1 MVATMKALVLRSN
14 GRLEIEQRTVAGP
27 PESDSVLIR
36 VAAAGI
42 CGSDIPRAFQQG
54 AYHYPL
60 VMGHEFSGVVVEAS
74 RDGSVRAGSRVAVY
88 PLIPN
93 PDEAITRVGE
103 YAVSNRYDYFGSR
116 RDGAFQE
123 LLYVPAS
130 NLFGIPDEVDLEQ
143 AAMTEPAAVAYHAV
157 NRPTIEAGMS
167 AAVFG
172 GGPIGNL
179 AAQWLRL
186 RGCDP
191 VIVSEPDRNKR
202 TIALEMGF
210 TVIDPTE
217 QHPIEHVRRH
227 MNQEMGGG
235 ADICVEACGLPITF
249 QQAIESA
256 ALFGQVVFLGNISGT
271 LELSK
276 PLVASILRRELTLYG
291 VWNSKPEPRGSDE
304 WSRVIAALASRKL
317 HIERLISHRVPLEEG
332 PRVFQAM
339 HERTGWFNKV
349 LFVDRDLIARDSD
362 RSSRYET

>member
-1 MVATMKALVLRSN
+1 MKALVLRSN
-14 GRLEIEQRTVAGP
+14 GLLEIEQRTVAGP

-42 CGSDIPRAFQQG
+42 CGSDIPRAFHQG

-60 VMGHEFSGVVVEAS
+60 VMGHEFSGVVAETS
-74 RDGSVRAGSRVAVY
+74 RDGSVQAGSRVAVY

-93 PDEAITRVGE
+93 PDEAITRIGE

-130 NLFGIPDEVDLEQ
+130 NLFGIPDEVDLEE

-191 VIVSEPDRNKR
+191 VIVSEPDQKKR

-217 QHPIEHVRRH
+217 QRPIEHLRRH

-249 QQAIESA
+249 QQAIESV
-256 ALFGQVVFLGNISGT
+256 ALFGQVVFLGNISDT

-276 PLVASILRRELTLYG
+276 PLVSSMLRRELTLYG

-304 WSRVIAALASRKL
+304 WSRVIAALACRKL
-317 HIERLISHRVPLEEG
+317 HIERLISHRIPLEEG
-332 PRVFQAM
+332 PKVFQEM

-349 LFVDRDLIARDSD
+349 LFVDRDLIARDKD
-362 RSSRYET
+362 RSPRYEM